1 MTVEENSRTITLQ
14 DVARIS
20 TVSVRRRIPQ
30 QVIEDTVRQIVRH
43 FQPQRVI
50 LFGSYAYGQ
59 PTPDSDVDLLIVME
73 SDERPATRAMRVS
86 RLLRPRPFPMDIL
99 VRTPEEIRHR
109 LEMGDYFMREV
120 LEQGKVLYER
130 GVSEGVD
137 TQS

>member
-1 MTVEENSRTITLQ
+1 MTVEEKSRTITLQ

-30 QVIEDTVRQIVRH
+30 QAIEDAVCQIVRH

-73 SDERPATRAMRVS
+73 SDERPATRAMRVCQAIAS
-86 RLLRPRPFPMDIL
+86 AS
-99 VRTPEEIRHR
+99 
-109 LEMGDYFMREV
+109 
-120 LEQGKVLYER
+120 
-130 GVSEGVD
+130 VSDGYPG
-137 TQS
+137 TYT